1 MVKLLSVS
9 IVFFSVFMICTQTD
23 LRKRQTDCSPNS
35 LSRLKWLNSAWISMF
50 PHIRFTF
57 YFWLENESFV
67 CKGLKVNHFELH
79 LFATGSHEQQ
89 CNPHALQLFG
99 TSALV
104 TPRYEVR
111 PEMKVGTFLSVLI
124 DQRLVFLHFQHSF
137 VCCNSSLVF
146 QGSPETL
153 AFHLGHVID

>member
-1 MVKLLSVS
+1 
-9 IVFFSVFMICTQTD
+9 
-23 LRKRQTDCSPNS
+23 
-35 LSRLKWLNSAWISMF
+35 MF

-111 PEMKVGTFLSVLI
+111 PE
-124 DQRLVFLHFQHSF
+124 
-137 VCCNSSLVF
+137 
-146 QGSPETL
+146 
-153 AFHLGHVID
+153 

>member
-1 MVKLLSVS
+1 
-9 IVFFSVFMICTQTD
+9 MICTQTD
-23 LRKRQTDCSPNS
+23 LGKRQTDCSPNS

-50 PHIRFTF
+50 PHIRFIF

-67 CKGLKVNHFELH
+67 FKGLKVNHFELH

-124 DQRLVFLHFQHSF
+124 NQRLVFLHFQHSF

-153 AFHLGHVID
+153 AFQLGHVID